1 MNARTPDYMKP
12 IDVHEALA
20 HAHAERGEFLA
31 SAFSGL
37 VTLVKRAVGAI
48 RPHRQHHLPHKGAC
62 A

>member
-1 MNARTPDYMKP
+1 MNARTPTYMQP

-31 SAFSGL
+31 AVFIG
-37 VTLVKRAVGAI
+37 VATLVKRAVAAI
-48 RPHRQHHLPHKGAC
+48 RPHREHLPHKGAC